1 MENTDLI
8 KVNDENHSITI
19 YLENNPI
26 RVHSVLASLVVVN
39 IEEIKE
45 IMGET
50 IANGTAFATMKIIAE
65 QYQEAYED
73 LQKLEVQNN
82 QIN

>member
-8 KVNDENHSITI
+8 KFNDENNSLTI
-19 YLENNPI
+19 CLENNPI
-26 RVHSVLASLVVVN
+26 RVHIALVSLVIGN
-39 IEEIKE
+39 IEAIKE
-45 IMGET
+45 TMGET
-50 IANGTAFATMKIIAE
+50 IANGMAFATMKALAE

>member
-8 KVNDENHSITI
+8 KVNDENNSITI
-19 YLENNPI
+19 YLKNNPI
-26 RVHSVLASLVVVN
+26 RVHSVLVSLVVGN
-39 IEEIKE
+39 IDAIKE
-45 IMGET
+45 TMGET
-50 IANGTAFATMKIIAE
+50 IANGTAFATMKTIAD